1 SYDSTERIA
10 HFFILGAFLFISLIA
25 MGYRQHFGKNHAKS
39 MQDFIHFFG
48 SFSNKGEPENRTM
61 IEMYKNMNRV

>member
-1 SYDSTERIA
+1 MV
-10 HFFILGAFLFISLIA
+10 
-25 MGYRQHFGKNHAKS
+25 MGYRQHLGKNHAKS

-61 IEMYKNMNRV
+61 IEIYINMNRV